1 MLEIKNQKLRW
12 LLRFAIP
19 LFLIPI
25 CVAFGTVVFDARSHL
40 FISLSVAMLS
50 LALFFLGIEK
60 KSIGARRMV
69 IVSVMVALSV
79 IGRLIPFFKP
89 ITAITIITAVYLGSE
104 AGFLTGAL
112 SALISNFYF
121 GQGTWTPFQMLAFG
135 LIGFFAAFLSGFVKK
150 SRGFLIF
157 YGVMSGILYSLIM
170 DVWNVISYN
179 STFNLSLYCA
189 SVLAALPHTLLYSVS
204 NFIFLWFMAKPFGE
218 KLERIKIK
226 YGV

>member
-1 MLEIKNQKLRW
+1 MLEINNQKLRC

-19 LFLIPI
+19 LVLIPL
-25 CVAFGTVVFDARSHL
+25 CVAFGAVALDVRSHL
-40 FISLSVAMLS
+40 FISLSVAVLS
-50 LALFFLGIEK
+50 LLLFFLGIDK
-60 KSIGARRMV
+60 RSIGARRMV
-69 IVSVMVALSV
+69 IVSVMIALSV

-89 ITAITIITAVYLGSE
+89 ITAITIITAVYIGSE
-104 AGFLTGAL
+104 AGFLTGSL
-112 SALISNFYF
+112 SALVSNFYF
-121 GQGTWTPFQMLAFG
+121 GQGPWTPFQMLAFG
-135 LIGFFAAFLSGFVKK
+135 LIGFFAAFLSGIMKK

-157 YGVMSGILYSLIM
+157 YGVMSGVLYSLIM